1 MCVYIYIYINCRR
14 TLLFEIWSPTF
25 FWVVRL
31 MCLVDIVSEPWT
43 FLKIASEL
51 FVLFFEPEKFE
62 SITKSFFLRIRWC
75 FFYYWSTVDLQSV
88 FISGVQQCVI
98 QLYLLI
104 YLHIFKLFPQ
114 ILKKF
119 FFKFFFRVYWSE
131 KGTYVIFSETSDMFY
146 ILNIKHPE
154 NKYR

>member
-1 MCVYIYIYINCRR
+1 MITHILLSCKACVFGRR
-14 TLLFEIWSPTF
+14 SLRTMDFSEICIWIICFLF
-25 FWVVRL
+25 
-31 MCLVDIVSEPWT
+31 
-43 FLKIASEL
+43 
-51 FVLFFEPEKFE
+51 FFEPEKFE
-62 SITKSFFLRIRWC
+62 SIAKSFFLRIRWC
-75 FFYYWSTVDLQSV
+75 FFYYWSTVDLKCV

-104 YLHIFKLFPQ
+104 YLYIFKLFPQ
-114 ILKKF
+114 IKKKF

>member
-1 MCVYIYIYINCRR
+1 MFSWNITFSIYIYINCRN

-31 MCLVDIVSEPWT
+31 VCLVDIVSEPWT

-51 FVLFFEPEKFE
+51 FVFFFFFFEPEKFE
-62 SITKSFFLRIRWC
+62 SIAKSFFLRIRWC
-75 FFYYWSTVDLQSV
+75 FFYYWSTVDLKCV

-104 YLHIFKLFPQ
+104 FIYIQTISSDLKKILFQ
-114 ILKKF
+114 IL
-119 FFKFFFRVYWSE
+119 
-131 KGTYVIFSETSDMFY
+131 
-146 ILNIKHPE
+146 L
-154 NKYR
+154 

>member
-1 MCVYIYIYINCRR
+1 M
-14 TLLFEIWSPTF
+14 LFEIWSPTF

-62 SITKSFFLRIRWC
+62 SIIKSFFLRIRWC

>member
-1 MCVYIYIYINCRR
+1 MYIYIYINCRR